1 MTMAKPNDTSRARS
15 GRNSD
20 AIVIE
25 AIDAERNRL
34 MQVESLLDCILAA
47 IDDDEVDPHGPYM
60 PNVIQLSRDMS
71 RKTVDQLDSLKLRPL
86 LTAGENPYP
95 ASEGA
100 SSSDEDDIHKVKEP
114 AALYLI
120 Q

>member
-1 MTMAKPNDTSRARS
+1 MAKPNDTSKARS
-15 GRNSD
+15 SRNSD

-25 AIDAERNRL
+25 AIDEERNRL

-47 IDDDEVDPHGPYM
+47 IDGDEVDPHGPYM
-60 PNVIQLSRDMS
+60 PNVIQLSRDMI
-71 RKTVDQLDSLKLRPL
+71 RKTIDQLDSLKLRPL
-86 LTAGENPYP
+86 LTASENPYP

-100 SSSDEDDIHKVKEP
+100 SSSDDIHKVKEP
-114 AALYLI
+114 AAVYLI